1 MDPSHPGDRGSQVQ
15 LGSNQGTPLAWSS
28 DGSELLISNRRGLFV
43 LHADGTETRLLRDRV
58 KGASFSADG
67 TSVVFASGWTAPG
80 SFDEGIYL
88 IDADGGTLE
97 LLLAASRGH
106 QLSYPTFS
114 PDGAQIAYIDGQGD
128 LGNSLRVMNADGS
141 DVHVL
146 GRKGSLGGHTI
157 GLSWSPDGT
166 RLAVGVR
173 YIGPSGIYVVHADG
187 SGVTLLIDYRVN
199 PYWSPDGLRISFE
212 YDFAERIGL
221 QIADPNGTHL
231 QNINYA
237 KSGPWNPLV
246 QPEQEPEVADVP
258 AASEGLTLTSTLLL
272 LLALLALVAG
282 AVLIR
287 RMEQRS

>member
-1 MDPSHPGDRGSQVQ
+1 MLHGTARRPGC
-15 LGSNQGTPLAWSS
+15 
-28 DGSELLISNRRGLFV
+28 SE
-43 LHADGTETRLLRDRV
+43 TV

-106 QLSYPTFS
+106 QLSYPTLS

-173 YIGPSGIYVVHADG
+173 YIGPSGIYLVDADG

-199 PYWSPDGLRISFE
+199 PYWSPDGLP
-212 YDFAERIGL
+212 D
-221 QIADPNGTHL
+221 
-231 QNINYA
+231 
-237 KSGPWNPLV
+237 
-246 QPEQEPEVADVP
+246 
-258 AASEGLTLTSTLLL
+258 
-272 LLALLALVAG
+272 
-282 AVLIR
+282 LIR
-287 RMEQRS
+287 VRLREEDWAPDRRPERYAPSEH